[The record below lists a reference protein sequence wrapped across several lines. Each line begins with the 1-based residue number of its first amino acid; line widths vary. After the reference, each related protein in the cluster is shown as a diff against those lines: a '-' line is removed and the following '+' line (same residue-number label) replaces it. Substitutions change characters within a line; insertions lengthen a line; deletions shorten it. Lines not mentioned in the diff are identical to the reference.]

1 MHPAVVATVLATV
14 AALAGAAVGR
24 LAHDGSLFF
33 IFAAVV
39 AAVFGGAAF
48 LLVQRAVAAPLAAL
62 VKAAENL
69 AQEKGIALPDVAGP
83 LAPAAAAVQ
92 TLAEALESS
101 RERVQVAEAQAEKWR
116 KANKLSVAGAQK
128 AKRRDTI
135 TKQSMLEAAG
145 TLKEVSDSITTF
157 AASLATDTGK
167 VSEGAQVQ
175 RGRVES
181 AAAAVEE
188 MNATNMEVA
197 RSAQSAAEIAERTRG
212 TAVRGAEVVS
222 NSVSA
227 IRELTGVMQGLRTDM
242 EALGGKA
249 ESIGQVMTV
258 IGDIADQ
265 TNLLA
270 LNAAIEAARA
280 GEAGRGFAVV
290 ADEVRKLA
298 EKTMSATK
306 EVETVIR
313 GIQEGSAKSL
323 SSMAQAATAMTS
335 AEESSG
341 RSGEMLSE
349 IVELANSTSDQM
361 RAIAAA
367 SSQQSAASED
377 IARNMEN
384 LSRFSAETAS
394 DMTGA
399 MESITRLDAQIQELV
414 KLGGVFRIIAEG
426 KVLAEVEQMAGNK
439 DIASLDRARAEKA
452 MRGYVDRLSFLE
464 LLYLTDGT
472 GRQVTEN
479 IAPKDFKSANHAS
492 AFGKNWSSRPWYR
505 GAVENKETFLS
516 SIYVSDASGD
526 YCLTVSVPIM
536 ERGEVAGVLGADIK
550 LFG

>member
-1 MHPAVVATVLATV
+1 MHPAVAAAVLATV
-14 AALAGAAVGR
+14 AALAGAAAGR
-24 LAHDGSLFF
+24 LADGGSLFLAL
-33 IFAAVV
+33 AALA

-48 LLVQRAVAAPLAAL
+48 VLVSRAVSAPLAAL
-62 VKAAENL
+62 AGAAEDL
-69 AQEKGIALPDVAGP
+69 AQEKSATLPDGTGP
-83 LAPAAAAVQ
+83 LTPAVAAVK

-101 RERVQVAEAQAEKWR
+101 RERVQVAESQAEKWR

-145 TLKEVSDSITTF
+145 TLKEVSDSITSF

-167 VSEGAQVQ
+167 VSEGAQEQ

-188 MNATNMEVA
+188 MNATNLEVA
-197 RSAQSAAEIAERTRG
+197 KSAQSAAEIAERTRG
-212 TAVRGAEVVS
+212 TAVQGAEVVS
-222 NSVSA
+222 SSVAA
-227 IRELTGVMQGLRTDM
+227 IRELTGVMHGLRADM

-323 SSMAQAATAMTS
+323 SSMAQAATAVVS
-335 AEESSG
+335 AEKCAGGAGER
-341 RSGEMLSE
+341 RSEMGEGP
-349 IVELANSTSDQM
+349 NPTSDQM

-377 IARNMEN
+377 VARNMEN

-439 DIASLDRARAEKA
+439 DIASLERARAEKA
-452 MRGYVDRLSFLE
+452 MRGYVSRLPFLE

-479 IAPKDFKSANHAS
+479 VAPKDFKNANDAS

-516 SIYVSDASGD
+516 SIYVSEASGD